1 MINADKNTILFTQN
15 RGITVLSLCDGM
27 SGGQIALKELGI
39 PIYKY
44 YAYEIK
50 PTAIEVTQLNFPNT
64 IQLGDVNKFD
74 YKIFENEKVD
84 LLLCGSPCQD
94 MSLININGKVGVNGE
109 KSSLLY
115 KCVEILEK
123 IKPKYFLFENV
134 KSMTNADKEV
144 FNKLLGVKPIHINS
158 SLVSAQ
164 NRNRL
169 YWTNIP
175 NVSIPEDRK
184 IYLKDILDKKPTPE
198 EKWSEKKTAFVNRK
212 RNSTM
217 YVAVNGDK
225 SIPITARGYAAW
237 NTQFIEDKNGLRDLT
252 INEYRKLQTIP
263 DWYQFGDLRK
273 SKITDLIGDGW
284 TIEVIKHILRGIN
297 EKVEIK
303 T

>member
-15 RGITVLSLCDGM
+15 QGITVLSLCDGM

-39 PIYKY
+39 PVHKY

-50 PTAIEVTQLNFPNT
+50 PTAIKVTQLNFPNT

-144 FNKLLGVKPIHINS
+144 FNSLLGVKPIHINS

-175 NVSIPEDRK
+175 NVSIPKDRK
-184 IYLKDILDKKPTPE
+184 I
-198 EKWSEKKTAFVNRK
+198 
-212 RNSTM
+212 
-217 YVAVNGDK
+217 
-225 SIPITARGYAAW
+225 
-237 NTQFIEDKNGLRDLT
+237 
-252 INEYRKLQTIP
+252 
-263 DWYQFGDLRK
+263 
-273 SKITDLIGDGW
+273 
-284 TIEVIKHILRGIN
+284 
-297 EKVEIK
+297 
-303 T
+303 